1 MNNHP
6 PRTPDRPP
14 HSVYYRWEL
23 LLLLFFTYFLHQAD
37 RAIFGIVLPSI
48 KTDLKLTDTQ
58 IGASGTVLF
67 LVLAVMVP
75 VGGMLG
81 DRLSKK
87 WIITGSL
94 IFWSISTMLTG
105 VSRGLAGLIAF
116 RSVATGGGESFYGP
130 ASTALIA
137 AFHKKTRALA
147 LSIHQSSLYIGIM
160 VSGFLAAWVSQQFG
174 WRSTFYIFG
183 GCGILLGGVLVFRLR
198 DPRAGET
205 EISAQQESARPLPPL
220 PPLPPLEAVRTLVRI
235 PTALLLTVGFTAIVF
250 VNNAYLVWAP
260 MFIGAKFG
268 VPEITAGGF
277 SMFYHHLAA
286 LFGVLIG
293 GAVAD
298 AVVPRRPRFRL
309 QLQATAML
317 CGVPLIFL
325 IGRVNSLAAIWIV
338 IALFG
343 FVRGLYESNTHAAMF
358 DVVPPQLRS
367 TVVGLMIMCAFLI
380 GSLSPLLLGMLGDR
394 HGTASGLGVG
404 FSGLSLAWLIG
415 GLCIVAALVFTY
427 NRDRLKNT

>member
-1 MNNHP
+1 MP
-6 PRTPDRPP
+6 PASPDPKPRPI
-14 HSVYYRWEL
+14 HYRWEL

-48 KTDLKLTDTQ
+48 KSDLKLTDTE
-58 IGASGTVLF
+58 IGVSGTVLF
-67 LVLAVMVP
+67 LVLAIMVP
-75 VGGMLG
+75 VGGVLG

-105 VSRGLAGLIAF
+105 ISRGLGGLIAF

-147 LSIHQSSLYIGIM
+147 LSLHQSSLYIGIM

-174 WRSTFYIFG
+174 WRATFYIFG
-183 GCGILLGGVLVFRLR
+183 GAGILLGGVLMFRLR
-198 DPRAGET
+198 DPGPGET
-205 EISAQQESARPLPPL
+205 EISAQESAK
-220 PPLPPLEAVRTLVRI
+220 PLPPLEAVKTLARI
-235 PTALLLTVGFTAIVF
+235 PTVLLLTAGFTAIVF

-260 MFIGAKFG
+260 LFIGAKFG
-268 VPEITAGGF
+268 VSEITAGGF
-277 SMFYHHLAA
+277 SMLYHHLAA
-286 LFGVLIG
+286 LVGVLIG

-325 IGRVNSLAAIWIV
+325 IGRVNSLAALWIV

-343 FVRGLYESNTHAAMF
+343 FVRGLYESNTHAAIF
-358 DVVPPQLRS
+358 DVVPPRLRS

-394 HGTASGLGVG
+394 YGTAAGLGAG

-415 GLCIVAALVFTY
+415 GLCLITALVFTY
-427 NRDRLKNT
+427 TRDRLKDN